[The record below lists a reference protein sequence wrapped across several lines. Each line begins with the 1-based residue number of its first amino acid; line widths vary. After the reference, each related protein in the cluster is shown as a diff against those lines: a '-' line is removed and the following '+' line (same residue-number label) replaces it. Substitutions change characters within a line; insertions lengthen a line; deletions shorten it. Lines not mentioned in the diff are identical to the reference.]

1 MTTKYFPK
9 YDTRV
14 GSDGFY
20 NAEGDDKIL
29 ISSIASEYN
38 IPLSDISKRYN
49 ISESILRKS
58 TVGDVANKYGVSV
71 SSALNELRSMAK
83 KRKNWLEQL
92 AGGLSGMNNIN
103 TPVDP
108 PQQNVI
114 PQKETSAFK
123 ILNMNGYAVLGVGAI
138 VVTGLILIGTKV
150 FKQQT
155 T

>member
-29 ISSIASEYN
+29 ISSIAAEYN
-38 IPLSDISKRYN
+38 IPLSDISKKYN

-71 SSALNELRSMAK
+71 SSALNELRSMAQ

-92 AGGLSGMNNIN
+92 TDGLSGINNIN
-103 TPVDP
+103 TPVNPP
-108 PQQNVI
+108 PQNAI
-114 PQKETSAFK
+114 PQKEANTFK
-123 ILNMNGYAVLGVGAI
+123 IWNMNGYAVIATGVLATGIIIALGI
-138 VVTGLILIGTKV
+138 KLFNTQLK
-150 FKQQT
+150 
-155 T
+155 